1 MEIIQIKE
9 IEFDQD
15 DRGWSIRPI
24 TDEEISAGKIKDIH
38 MVSMRPGAIRGNHYH
53 AYKTEHIF
61 IMGSVCRVVVMDNNT
76 KERKEEIIEHNKK
89 ALLVIPPHVTHA
101 IENVGNEMSYLLC
114 YSKAEEDLDV
124 SDVVKNKIV

>member
-1 MEIIQIKE
+1 MRIIQIKE

-24 TDEEISAGKIKDIH
+24 TDEEIGTGKIKDIH

-61 IMGSVCRVVVMDNNT
+61 VMGSTCRVVVMDNNT
-76 KERKEEIIEHNKK
+76 KEREEEIIGHNKK

-101 IENVGNEMSYLLC
+101 IENIGNEMSYLLC
-114 YSKAEEDLDV
+114 YSKAEEDLDM

>member
-24 TDEEISAGKIKDIH
+24 TGEDISDGKIKDIH
-38 MVSMRPGAIRGNHYH
+38 IVSMRPGAIRGNHYH

-61 IMGSVCRVVVMDNNT
+61 VMGSVCRVVVMDNNT
-76 KERKEEIIEHNKK
+76 KEREEEIIEHNKK

-101 IENVGNEMSYLLC
+101 IENIGNETSYLLC
-114 YSKAEEDLDV
+114 YSKAEDDSDM

>member
-24 TDEEISAGKIKDIH
+24 TDEEISAGRIKDIH
-38 MVSMRPGAIRGNHYH
+38 IVSMRPGAIRGNHYH

-61 IMGSVCRVVVMDNNT
+61 VMGSTCRVVVMDNNT
-76 KERKEEIIEHNKK
+76 KEREEEIIEHNKK

-101 IENVGNEMSYLLC
+101 IENIGNEMSYLLC
-114 YSKAEEDLDV
+114 YSKAEEDLDM

>member
-15 DRGWSIRPI
+15 DRGWSIKPI
-24 TDEEISAGKIKDIH
+24 TDEDISDGKIKDIH

-53 AYKTEHIF
+53 VYKTEHIF
-61 IMGSVCRVVVMDNNT
+61 IMGSTCRVVVMDNNT
-76 KERKEEIIEHNKK
+76 KEREEEIIGHNKK

-101 IENVGNEMSYLLC
+101 IENIGNEMSYLLC
-114 YSKAEEDLDV
+114 YSKAEEDLDM

>member
-1 MEIIQIKE
+1 MRIIQIKE

-15 DRGWSIRPI
+15 DRGWSIKPI
-24 TDEEISAGKIKDIH
+24 TDEDISDGKIKDIH
-38 MVSMRPGAIRGNHYH
+38 IVSMRPGAIRGNHYH

-61 IMGSVCRVVVMDNNT
+61 VMGSTCRVVVMDNNT
-76 KERKEEIIEHNKK
+76 KEREEEIIEHNKK

-114 YSKAEEDLDV
+114 YSKAEEDLDM

>member
-24 TDEEISAGKIKDIH
+24 TDEEISAGRIKDIH

-61 IMGSVCRVVVMDNNT
+61 VMGSTCRVVVMDNNT
-76 KERKEEIIEHNKK
+76 KEREEEIIEHNKK

-114 YSKAEEDLDV
+114 YSKAEEDLDM

>member
-1 MEIIQIKE
+1 MGIIQIKE

-61 IMGSVCRVVVMDNNT
+61 VIGSTCRVVVMDNNT
-76 KERKEEIIEHNKK
+76 KAREEKIIEQNKK
-89 ALLVIPPHVTHA
+89 ALLVIPPHVTHD

-114 YSKAEEDLDV
+114 YSKVKEDLDMK
-124 SDVVKNKIV
+124 DVMRNKIV

>member
-24 TDEEISAGKIKDIH
+24 TDEEISAGRIKDIH
-38 MVSMRPGAIRGNHYH
+38 IVSMRPGAIRGNHYH

-61 IMGSVCRVVVMDNNT
+61 VMGSTCRVVVMDNNT
-76 KERKEEIIEHNKK
+76 KEREEEIIEHNKK
-89 ALLVIPPHVTHA
+89 ALLVIPPYVTHA

-114 YSKAEEDLDV
+114 YSKAEEDLDTN
-124 SDVVKNKIV
+124 DVVKNKIV

>member
-24 TDEEISAGKIKDIH
+24 TDEEISSGRIKDIH
-38 MVSMRPGAIRGNHYH
+38 IVSMRPGAIRGNHYH

-61 IMGSVCRVVVMDNNT
+61 IMGSTCRVVVMDNNT
-76 KERKEEIIEHNKK
+76 KEREEEIIEHNKK

-114 YSKAEEDLDV
+114 YSKAEEDLDM

>member
-1 MEIIQIKE
+1 MRIIQIKE

-15 DRGWSIRPI
+15 DRGWSIKPI
-24 TDEEISAGKIKDIH
+24 TDEDISDGKIKDIH
-38 MVSMRPGAIRGNHYH
+38 IVSMRPGAIRGNHYH

-61 IMGSVCRVVVMDNNT
+61 VMGSTCRVVVMDNNT
-76 KERKEEIIEHNKK
+76 KEREEEIIEHNKK

-101 IENVGNEMSYLLC
+101 IENIGNEVSYLLC
-114 YSKAEEDLDV
+114 YSKVKEDLDT

>member
-1 MEIIQIKE
+1 MGIIQIKE

-61 IMGSVCRVVVMDNNT
+61 VIGSTCRVVVMDNNT
-76 KERKEEIIEHNKK
+76 KAREEKIIEQNKK

-114 YSKAEEDLDV
+114 YSKVKEDLDMK
-124 SDVVKNKIV
+124 DVMRNKIV

>member
-61 IMGSVCRVVVMDNNT
+61 VMGSTCRVVVMDNNT
-76 KERKEEIIEHNKK
+76 KEREEEIIEHNKK

-114 YSKAEEDLDV
+114 YSKAEEDLDM

>member
-76 KERKEEIIEHNKK
+76 KEREEEIIEHNKK

-101 IENVGNEMSYLLC
+101 IENIGNEMSYLLC
-114 YSKAEEDLDV
+114 YSKAEEDLYTN
-124 SDVVKNKIV
+124 DVVKNKIV